1 MNGIDI
7 RALIERARANAAHTG
22 ASTPNEGTLDSLLDE
37 VPEKDAAEVR
47 RLSAELN
54 TWTEEEEKDEAL
66 QKRAAVER
74 ARNFATAKLLM
85 AVDVLT
91 EAMQR

>member
-1 MNGIDI
+1 MSGIDI
-7 RALIERARANAAHTG
+7 KALIERARANAAHTG
-22 ASTPNEGTLDSLLDE
+22 ASASNEGTLDSLLDE
-37 VPEKDAAEVR
+37 MPEKDAAEIK

-54 TWTEEEEKDEAL
+54 NWVEEEEHDDAL
-66 QKRAAVER
+66 QKKAAVER

-91 EAMQR
+91 EAMHR